1 LSFQGDAA
9 ACALGD
15 MPSGF
20 SLKLMQIGLSAV
32 GATNGALPDVT
43 SASALRFSP
52 ASATAMRF

>member
-1 LSFQGDAA
+1 
-9 ACALGD
+9 